1 MKTPN
6 RARIAIFTPIAT
18 IAALAAAPVSAN
30 AAGEERSESVS
41 YADLNV
47 ATPDGQA
54 ELQKRLDAAAWR
66 VCRYDS
72 RGQIVTPRVEHAC
85 FRAARQTARIQFAQ
99 VVGEERRGG

>member
-6 RARIAIFTPIAT
+6 RARIAIFTPIAA
-18 IAALAAAPVSAN
+18 IAALAAAPAS
-30 AAGEERSESVS
+30 AGEQRSESVS
-41 YADLNV
+41 YTDLNV

-66 VCRYDS
+66 VCRYDA
-72 RGQIVTPRVEHAC
+72 RGQIMAPRVEHAC